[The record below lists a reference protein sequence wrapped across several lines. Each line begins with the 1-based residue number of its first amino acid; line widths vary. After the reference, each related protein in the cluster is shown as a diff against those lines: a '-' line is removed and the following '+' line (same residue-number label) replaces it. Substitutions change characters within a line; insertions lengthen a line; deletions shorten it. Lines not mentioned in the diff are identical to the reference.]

1 MIDWTKVKDRTPI
14 IPEKSLPTLLGIA
27 QKIFNIFIRKRDQDN
42 PCIYCSQPMNPK
54 DKLNPIEAA
63 HFYPVSTCQALR
75 FDEENVFGA
84 HKFCNQDN
92 NRDAITFNVKA
103 RLGDIESLYV
113 KSHSLVKFSR
123 FEVLEIIEK
132 YKLK

>member
-1 MIDWTKVKDRTPI
+1 MLKITNA
-14 IPEKSLPTLLGIA
+14 EKSLPTLLGEA
-27 QKIFNIFIRKRDQDN
+27 QIVFNAFIRKRDQIKN
-42 PCIYCSQPMNPK
+42 CIYCSQPMNSK

-92 NRDAITFNVKA
+92 NRDAITFNIKA
-103 RLGDIESLYV
+103 RLGDIERLYA
-113 KSHSLVKFSR
+113 KAHSLAKFSR
-123 FEVLEIIEK
+123 FEVIEIIEK